1 MKIEEKH
8 MCGAVL
14 ALIMAMVLAI
24 PLTRITEPSAK
35 EPREAAVNL
44 SSPPEQPADQEAAPE
59 EAAAETVPE
68 ETEEYTGERPAWISS
83 FRKLNVRQAPDTE
96 SEVLGF
102 FEYRQEITVTG
113 ADENGFY
120 LAVGTDS
127 YSGEEISGYCYGEYL
142 TFEEPGEP
150 QVQLDIAAYYQT
162 DSQWAEEKIGS
173 TKKTIGAIGCTTTCM
188 AMSESYLTQTEI
200 LPNEMEDQL
209 WYDENGDMG
218 WPDTY
223 TWTTDEPH
231 YLEVIFGKLHE
242 GIPVLVG
249 AERHNGRPHWV
260 LVTGYQGDASEFT
273 EEDFIINDPLT
284 SYRTTLQQ
292 FFDEY
297 PEFYKIAYYT
307 G

>member
-102 FEYRQEITVTG
+102 F
-113 ADENGFY
+113 
-120 LAVGTDS
+120 
-127 YSGEEISGYCYGEYL
+127 
-142 TFEEPGEP
+142 
-150 QVQLDIAAYYQT
+150 
-162 DSQWAEEKIGS
+162 
-173 TKKTIGAIGCTTTCM
+173 
-188 AMSESYLTQTEI
+188 
-200 LPNEMEDQL
+200 
-209 WYDENGDMG
+209 
-218 WPDTY
+218 
-223 TWTTDEPH
+223 
-231 YLEVIFGKLHE
+231 
-242 GIPVLVG
+242 VL
-249 AERHNGRPHWV
+249 R
-260 LVTGYQGDASEFT
+260 
-273 EEDFIINDPLT
+273 
-284 SYRTTLQQ
+284 
-292 FFDEY
+292 
-297 PEFYKIAYYT
+297 
-307 G
+307 

>member
-1 MKIEEKH
+1 MKIGEKQ
-8 MCGAVL
+8 MCAAVL

-24 PLTRITEPSAK
+24 PLTQPAEPAVK
-35 EPREAAVNL
+35 EAEEAAVSL
-44 SSPPEQPADQEAAPE
+44 TAEADRPEEAEEAAGVAVREAAPE
-59 EAAAETVPE
+59 E
-68 ETEEYTGERPAWISS
+68 TEAYTGERPAWITS

-120 LAVGTDS
+120 LASGTDS
-127 YSGEEISGYCYGEYL
+127 YSGSQITGYCFGDYL
-142 TFEEPGEP
+142 AFEAPGEP
-150 QVQLDIAAYYQT
+150 QVQLDIASYYQT
-162 DSQWAEEKIGS
+162 DSRWAEEKIGS

-188 AMSESYLTQTEI
+188 AMSESYLTQTEV
-200 LPNEMEDQL
+200 LPDAMEDRL

-223 TWTTDEPH
+223 TWTTDETH

-242 GIPVLVG
+242 GIPVLIG

-260 LVTGYQGDASEFT
+260 LITGYQGDASEFT
-273 EEDFIINDPLT
+273 EEDFTINDPLT
-284 SYRTTLQQ
+284 AYRTNLQQ
-292 FFDEY
+292 FLDEY

>member
-1 MKIEEKH
+1 MAFLLTFQIFSLP
-8 MCGAVL
+8 VL
-14 ALIMAMVLAI
+14 ASEAQ
-24 PLTRITEPSAK
+24 TQEPSSLPS
-35 EPREAAVNL
+35 ET
-44 SSPPEQPADQEAAPE
+44 
-59 EAAAETVPE
+59 AAETVPAVTTE
-68 ETEEYTGERPAWISS
+68 PRGETGSGATDPAP
-83 FRKLNVRQAPDTE
+83 AE
-96 SEVLGF
+96 S
-102 FEYRQEITVTG
+102 
-113 ADENGFY
+113 
-120 LAVGTDS
+120 DS

-188 AMSESYLTQTEI
+188 AMSESYLTRTEI

-223 TWTTDEPH
+223 TWTTDETH